1 MRNILTMVFICFL
14 LLIPLTGEAAAT
26 ILRNCFD
33 TPGEYT
39 IQYEHELSSKENK
52 AGENLNTGHLLG
64 TGPILEANCSCPS
77 NLTSDTKIY
86 EKTFAGS
93 PLNPGTSGYGVLTE
107 NLDIN
112 VSGYSDAINN
122 PDGSGLYVLN
132 ITKYPTT
139 LSSSTDYAVD
149 SKLNQTE
156 GTADVC
162 SNETRPSGYASVK
175 RQFKWNV
182 IAATIYIKNPILGE
196 EIIPSTLVVQNYACL
211 YFGSG
216 SNCTNV
222 DAQLVSNIWLSGKIT
237 APLSCTINAGSTI
250 EVDLGT
256 LNRNQF
262 VTPGAT
268 PQNYTLRNVDIS
280 YHCDGLTA
288 DDNDKI
294 KLTLTADQG
303 VVDGSQSFI
312 ARLIGRDDLGVRMF
326 DVNNQNVVLDGSTDF
341 PVSLDEQGNGVIRM
355 KAAPVSTT
363 ASKPAPGSFEG
374 NMTVKMDLR

>member
-1 MRNILTMVFICFL
+1 MHHFFTAILASILFLMPGVTQASLIILT
-14 LLIPLTGEAAAT
+14 
-26 ILRNCFD
+26 NCFD
-33 TPGEYT
+33 SAADYSAS
-39 IQYEHELSSKENK
+39 YEHELSSSENK
-52 AGENLNTGHLLG
+52 ASYSYQASSHTPGSGAE
-64 TGPILEANCSCPS
+64 IVANCSCPA
-77 NLTSDTKIY
+77 NVTSSSTVSEYD
-86 EKTFAGS
+86 FAGS
-93 PLNPGTSGYGVLTE
+93 PLAAGVSGYGVLTDK
-107 NLDIN
+107 LDIQVTGFN
-112 VSGYSDAINN
+112 DAIDS
-122 PDGSGLYVLN
+122 PDGNGLSAISV
-132 ITKYPTT
+132 KEYPTPIGSMLT
-139 LSSSTDYAVD
+139 QKADQ
-149 SKLNQTE
+149 KQTE
-156 GTADVC
+156 GSADVC
-162 SNETRPSGYASVK
+162 SDETRPTGGATVK
-175 RQFKWNV
+175 RKFKLNMLRFSLYV
-182 IAATIYIKNPILGE
+182 KQPIIGE
-196 EIIPSTLVVQNYACL
+196 ETINPTLVVQGYACL
-211 YFGSG
+211 YIGGGTCES
-216 SNCTNV
+216 S

-237 APLSCTINAGSTI
+237 APLSCTINDGSTI

-268 PQNYTLRNVDIS
+268 PQNYTLRDVDIS

-303 VVDGSQSFI
+303 VVDGSQSYI

>member
-1 MRNILTMVFICFL
+1 MRNFFTVILASILFL
-14 LLIPLTGEAAAT
+14 VPGVTLAAVTVLT
-26 ILRNCFD
+26 NCFD
-33 TPGEYT
+33 SAADYSVS
-39 IQYEHELSSKENK
+39 YDHELSSSENK
-52 AGENLNTGHLLG
+52 ATYSYLTGAYMPGSG
-64 TGPILEANCSCPS
+64 TEIEANCSCPANIAS
-77 NLTSDTKIY
+77 SSTVSEYD
-86 EKTFAGS
+86 FAGS
-93 PLNPGTSGYGVLTE
+93 PLAAGVSGYGVLTDK
-107 NLDIN
+107 LDIQVTGFN
-112 VSGYSDAINN
+112 DAIDS
-122 PDGSGLYVLN
+122 PDGSGLSAISV
-132 ITKYPTT
+132 KEYPTSIGSMLT
-139 LSSSTDYAVD
+139 QKADQ
-149 SKLNQTE
+149 KQTE
-156 GTADVC
+156 GSADVC
-162 SNETRPSGYASVK
+162 SDETRPTGGATVK
-175 RQFKWNV
+175 RKFKLNILRFSLYV
-182 IAATIYIKNPILGE
+182 KKPIIGE
-196 EIIPSTLVVQNYACL
+196 EIINPTLVAQGYACL
-211 YFGSG
+211 YIGGGTCES
-216 SNCTNV
+216 S

-303 VVDGSQSFI
+303 VVDGSQSYI
-312 ARLIGRDDLGVRMF
+312 ARLIDRDDLGVRMF